1 MNRDNDTEEDNEMT
15 KEEIADRINELYA
28 MDEELGHIFI
38 EMALEDREDNGLPA
52 PTDEELRQMQ
62 RECDENL
69 AKSKAYTDEIES
81 LISEYYAEHGESPV
95 VYCSGTNRVRVRF

>member
-1 MNRDNDTEEDNEMT
+1 MT

-52 PTDEELRQMQ
+52 PTDEELRQLEI
-62 RECDENL
+62 ECEKNL
-69 AKSKAYTDEIES
+69 AKSKEYTDEIDH
-81 LISEYYAEHGESPV
+81 LISDYWAEHGESPV
-95 VYCSGTNRVRVRF
+95 VYCEGINRVRVRF